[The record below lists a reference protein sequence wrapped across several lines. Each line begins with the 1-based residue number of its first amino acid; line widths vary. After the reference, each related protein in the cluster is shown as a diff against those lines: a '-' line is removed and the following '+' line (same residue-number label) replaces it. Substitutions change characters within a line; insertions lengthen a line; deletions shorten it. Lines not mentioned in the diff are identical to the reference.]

1 MQASHTDVL
10 ISLSSS
16 SQLTALSSPTPI
28 ILARTLRG
36 EALSCADLD
45 SKTGKQSMEQLAK
58 RRGIP
63 AWAAAYTSDP
73 SSSSWEEKAFAR
85 DAAADLLVWPPR
97 PYSCT
102 FCRREFRSAQ
112 ALGGH
117 MNVHRRDR
125 ARLRHGDDDQAQQEQ
140 ADEPHKDDSASTMY
154 KQPELFRNPS
164 TTTPSFL
171 STIIKDKERSNNKV
185 LVSIAVRDQEAVDH
199 QYHDSQDLEL
209 SGRRKR
215 RRVDQAPWVA
225 LASPYEQGAF
235 LDHSKVIMKTIAN
248 PSSSSLNPH
257 VDQGEVDLFLKKQGL
272 VDLEL
277 RLGTN
282 PNVASHPT

>member
-1 MQASHTDVL
+1 
-10 ISLSSS
+10 
-16 SQLTALSSPTPI
+16 
-28 ILARTLRG
+28 
-36 EALSCADLD
+36 
-45 SKTGKQSMEQLAK
+45 MEELAK
-58 RRGIP
+58 CRGIP

-73 SSSSWEEKAFAR
+73 SSSSWEEQAFAR

-97 PYSCT
+97 SYSCT

-125 ARLRHGDDDQAQQEQ
+125 ARLRHGDEDKAQQEQ
-140 ADEPHKDDSASTMY
+140 ADEPHQDDYTTSTMY
-154 KQPELFRNPS
+154 KQLKLFRNPS
-164 TTTPSFL
+164 TTTPSYL
-171 STIIKDKERSNNKV
+171 STISKERNNNKV
-185 LVSIAVRDQEAVDH
+185 VVSIATRDQEATDH
-199 QYHDSQDLEL
+199 QYDDSQDLEL

-225 LASPYEQGAF
+225 VASPYEQGAF
-235 LDHSKVIMKTIAN
+235 LDHSKVNIKPITN
-248 PSSSSLNPH
+248 RSSSSLNPH

-277 RLGTN
+277 RLGSN
-282 PNVASHPT
+282 PNVASHTT

>member
-1 MQASHTDVL
+1 MD
-10 ISLSSS
+10 
-16 SQLTALSSPTPI
+16 
-28 ILARTLRG
+28 
-36 EALSCADLD
+36 
-45 SKTGKQSMEQLAK
+45 QLAK

-73 SSSSWEEKAFAR
+73 SSSSWEEQAFAR

-97 PYSCT
+97 SYSCT

-125 ARLRHGDDDQAQQEQ
+125 ARLRHGDDDQPQQEQ
-140 ADEPHKDDSASTMY
+140 ADEPHQDDSTSAMC
-154 KQPELFRNPS
+154 KQLELFRNPS
-164 TTTPSFL
+164 TTTPSSHL
-171 STIIKDKERSNNKV
+171 STIIKERNNNRV
-185 LVSIAVRDQEAVDH
+185 VVSIAVRDQEAPDH
-199 QYHDSQDLEL
+199 QYDDRQDLEL

-215 RRVDQAPWVA
+215 RRVDQAPVA

-257 VDQGEVDLFLKKQGL
+257 LDQGEVDLFLKKQGL

-282 PNVASHPT
+282 PNVASHAT

>member
-28 ILARTLRG
+28 IQARKLRG
-36 EALSCADLD
+36 EALTCANLD

-58 RRGIP
+58 CRGIP
-63 AWAAAYTSDP
+63 AWAAAYATDP
-73 SSSSWEEKAFAR
+73 PSSSWEERAFAR

-97 PYSCT
+97 SYSCT
-102 FCRREFRSAQ
+102 FCQREFRSAQ

-140 ADEPHKDDSASTMY
+140 ADEPHEDGSTSAMY
-154 KQPELFRNPS
+154 KQLELFRNPS
-164 TTTPSFL
+164 TTTPSHL
-171 STIIKDKERSNNKV
+171 STINKERKNNKV
-185 LVSIAVRDQEAVDH
+185 AFSIAVRDQEAADH
-199 QYHDSQDLEL
+199 QYNDRQDLEL

-215 RRVDQAPWVA
+215 RRVDQAPVA

-235 LDHSKVIMKTIAN
+235 LDHSKVIMKTISN

-257 VDQGEVDLFLKKQGL
+257 VDQGEADLYLKKQGL

-282 PNVASHPT
+282 PNVASQAT